1 MLYNIHYA
9 LASVIFLIIQ
19 FAYLLIQYNKDALT
33 VKRFREL
40 LFFMIIAD
48 IGDIITAVT
57 ISMSDVIPVWLN
69 YLLNVLYLEL
79 TAACISLFPKYIHA
93 LLGKVKARTIILDR
107 INNILLLIY
116 AALCASTPITHLVFY
131 FDDNRMYQHGMLYY
145 AVYLMPMYLFIY
157 SFIRL
162 ISNKKCFNK
171 KQFYSII
178 FFIFFSMLGP
188 TLQVLLPDNVLLDFF
203 ALSIATF
210 IVISGL
216 ETPDFIQLEKALKE
230 LNENRILLQKAK
242 MKEEEINKAVHEMT
256 KSASWSLRMDAD
268 GNITETYWSDE
279 FFWLLGYERT
289 ELDGREHLLWGDSLH
304 PDDAE
309 SAMNAFMSGLT
320 GKEAFDIYYRLR
332 SKDGEYK
339 WYRGT
344 GELKSDSD
352 TKGTVFL
359 GIIQD
364 TNDRVVQDALM
375 KERLAF
381 LDELQKSQEALKEA
395 LVKAEAADRA
405 KSDFLA
411 NMSHEIRTPI
421 NAVLGLNE
429 LIARESTESN
439 IQMYSSNVADA
450 GNALLSLVNDVL
462 DFSKIEAGR
471 MELAPADYELN
482 ILLRECKNMLTTK
495 IVTKGLAFN
504 IKNNPDIPN
513 CLYGD
518 EVRIRQILVNLM
530 NNAVKYTDCG
540 SITLDVDYEQL
551 DDDRVLLKFSVTDT
565 GIGIREEDLP
575 ALFESFKRIDLEHNR
590 KLEGSGLG
598 LNIAKS
604 FIELMGGTIDVS
616 SVYGQGSTFTVHIP
630 QLVKGDNKIGVFNM
644 DNADSKKKKYVASFH
659 APNAKLLIVDDVPI
673 NIKVLKGLIRQ
684 TQVNIDAAESGPEC
698 LEKMAT
704 TKYDLVLLDHMMP
717 NMDGVEVMKRLT
729 EDKTHA
735 NQDTPIIMLTAN
747 AILGAKEEY
756 LELGFAGYLSKPV
769 HPDELEA
776 MIVKNLPAE
785 LVELTTQN

>member
-279 FFWLLGYERT
+279 FFWLLGYERA

-320 GKEAFDIYYRLR
+320 GQEAFDIYYRLR

-495 IVTKGLAFN
+495 IITKGLAFN

-513 CLYGD
+513 SLYGD
-518 EVRIRQILVNLM
+518 EVRIRQVLVNLM
-530 NNAVKYTDCG
+530 NNAVKYTESG
-540 SITLDVDYEQL
+540 SITLDVDYEQQ
-551 DDDRVLLKFSVTDT
+551 DDKHVLLKFSVTDT

-673 NIKVLKGLIRQ
+673 NIKVIKGLIRQ

-776 MIVKNLPAE
+776 MIVKNLPSE
-785 LVELTTQN
+785 LVELTTHN

>member
-332 SKDGEYK
+332 SKNGEYK

-673 NIKVLKGLIRQ
+673 NIKVIKGLIRQ

>member
-352 TKGTVFL
+352 TKGTIFL

-364 TNDRVVQDALM
+364 TNDRVVHDALM

>member
-242 MKEEEINKAVHEMT
+242 TKEEEINKAVHEMT

-320 GKEAFDIYYRLR
+320 GKEAYDIYYRLR

-673 NIKVLKGLIRQ
+673 NIKVIKGLIRQ

>member
-309 SAMNAFMSGLT
+309 SATNAFMSGLT

-332 SKDGEYK
+332 SKNGEYK

-673 NIKVLKGLIRQ
+673 NIKVIKGLIRQ

>member
-320 GKEAFDIYYRLR
+320 GKEAYDIYYRLR

-673 NIKVLKGLIRQ
+673 NIKVIKGLIRQ

-785 LVELTTQN
+785 LVELTPQN

>member
-320 GKEAFDIYYRLR
+320 GKEAYDIYYRLR

-673 NIKVLKGLIRQ
+673 NIKVIKGLIRQ

-717 NMDGVEVMKRLT
+717 NMDGVEVKKRLT

>member
-320 GKEAFDIYYRLR
+320 GKEAYDIYYRLR

-673 NIKVLKGLIRQ
+673 NIKVIKGLIRQ

>member
-332 SKDGEYK
+332 SKNGEYK

-495 IVTKGLAFN
+495 IITKGLAFN

-513 CLYGD
+513 SLYGD

-530 NNAVKYTDCG
+530 NNAVKYTESG
-540 SITLDVDYEQL
+540 SITLDVDYEQQ
-551 DDDRVLLKFSVTDT
+551 DDKHVLLKFSVTDT

-673 NIKVLKGLIRQ
+673 NIKVIKGLIRQ

-785 LVELTTQN
+785 LVELTMQN